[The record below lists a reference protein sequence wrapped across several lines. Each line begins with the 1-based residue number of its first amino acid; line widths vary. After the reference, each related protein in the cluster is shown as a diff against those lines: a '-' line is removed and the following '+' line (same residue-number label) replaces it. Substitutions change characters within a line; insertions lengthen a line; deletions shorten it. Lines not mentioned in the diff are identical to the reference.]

1 MIFNG
6 DFRLDDDEDVVDAV
20 AAAESVPSCLTLIFR
35 DFDFGFDAVVEMES
49 IKVSMSAALRFR
61 RLLGP
66 ADCSGG
72 VVLFL

>member
-1 MIFNG
+1 MIFIG
-6 DFRLDDDEDVVDAV
+6 DFRLDDDEDAVDAV
-20 AAAESVPSCLTLIFR
+20 AAAESVPSSLTLIFR

-61 RLLGP
+61 GLLGP

-72 VVLFL
+72 VVLFV